1 MLQPANS
8 AIPTPRSPAQNSLA
22 VFGPFYKTEF
32 FLGAGLG
39 YHSNDAR
46 AVTATQVPGDPSTPQ
61 TPTPVP
67 GANGGAEIGARTKI
81 VPGLDSSI
89 SLFYLHQNSELFFDG
104 DTGTTVPGPPSLR
117 TGIEITTTSSR
128 CRGCASMPIWR

>member
-1 MLQPANS
+1 MQ
-8 AIPTPRSPAQNSLA
+8 RSPSPKFTS

-46 AVTATQVPGDPSTPQ
+46 GVVTIASARRSEHAAERHAFPGSVGRRRDR
-61 TPTPVP
+61 V
-67 GANGGAEIGARTKI
+67 RTKI

-89 SLFYLHQNSELFFDG
+89 SLFALRQDSELFFDG

-117 TGIEITTTSSR
+117 TGIEITNNYQPVSWMR
-128 CRGCASMPIWR
+128 FDADLAL